1 LSAFFLFW
9 ESPAFFSLNCILI
22 QTWHRTIVLKKALFA
37 LQILVLISPAQLRSR
52 FHQRSLPGFLP
63 LLLTLLFPAYCAA
76 DCIPIAEARQH
87 IGEDQCVTG
96 KVIRV
101 KHAGKGITLF
111 DFCQDSMVCPFTVVV
126 FAHDLK
132 RIGDV
137 SQLQNKV
144 IEIHGPVKEYDGR
157 AEIVLEQLRQ
167 LGGEGLGIPRLPK
180 NYDVENKGHY
190 SAGTFSLP
198 KPAYKTSK
206 KRQTAKIPIDIPPD
220 SDSVE
225 SQGPPK

>member
-1 LSAFFLFW
+1 MLV
-9 ESPAFFSLNCILI
+9 SPT
-22 QTWHRTIVLKKALFA
+22 QHRR
-37 LQILVLISPAQLRSR
+37 RSR
-52 FHQRSLPGFLP
+52 PPPLHALLPF
-63 LLLTLLFPAYCAA
+63 LLTLLFPALSGA
-76 DCIPIAEARQH
+76 DCIPISEARQH

-96 KVIRV
+96 KVLRV
-101 KHAGKGITLF
+101 KHGSRGVTLF

-126 FAHDLK
+126 FSHDLK

-144 IEIHGPVKEYDGR
+144 IEVHGPVKEYDGR
-157 AEIVLEQLRQ
+157 AEIVLQQLRQ
-167 LGGEGLGIPRLPK
+167 LGGEGLQIPLLPK

-198 KPAYKTSK
+198 KPAYKTYK
-206 KRQTAKIPIDIPPD
+206 KKQPAKIPAEIPVD

-225 SQGPPK
+225 GPGPPQ

>member
-1 LSAFFLFW
+1 MPS
-9 ESPAFFSLNCILI
+9 
-22 QTWHRTIVLKKALFA
+22 
-37 LQILVLISPAQLRSR
+37 RSG
-52 FHQRSLPGFLP
+52 LLP
-63 LLLTLLFPAYCAA
+63 LLLALIFPTFSAA
-76 DCIPIAEARQH
+76 DCIPITEARQH
-87 IGEDQCVTG
+87 IGEEQCVTG

-101 KHAGKGITLF
+101 KHSGRGVTLF

-137 SQLQNKV
+137 SQLQNRV
-144 IEIHGPVKEYDGR
+144 IEVRGPVKEYDGR
-157 AEIVLEQLRQ
+157 AEIVLQQLRQ
-167 LGGEGLGIPRLPK
+167 LGGEGLRIPPLPK
-180 NYDVENKGHY
+180 NYDVEKKGHY

-220 SDSVE
+220 ADSVE
-225 SQGPPK
+225 NPGPQ